1 MTRSRSRRRAA
12 CNAVRNATW
21 SATLHRTCLRH
32 IPISHRSRVTRHLP
46 ADIGHG
52 NGWILLSDS
61 TNQRRAMAGYCY
73 QILTNQRIAMAGYCY
88 QILTN
93 QRRAMAGY
101 CYQIL
106 TNQRRAMA
114 GYCYQILTNQSVP
127 PMRGTDGI
135 KGTAPSFLLISFCD
149 TYPTPRLFGKES

>member
-73 QILTNQRIAMAGYCY
+73 QILTNQR
-88 QILTN
+88 
-93 QRRAMAGY
+93 RA
-101 CYQIL
+101 
-106 TNQRRAMA
+106 TA
-114 GYCYQILTNQSVP
+114 GYCYQILTNQSVS

-149 TYPTPRLFGKES
+149 TYPTPRLFGKESGVK

>member
-12 CNAVRNATW
+12 CNAVRNATWSATLHRTCLRHIPISHRSRVTRHLPADIGHGNGWILLSDSTNQSSPPGMQRAVRNATW

-73 QILTNQRIAMAGYCY
+73 QILTNQ
-88 QILTN
+88 
-93 QRRAMAGY
+93 
-101 CYQIL
+101 
-106 TNQRRAMA
+106 
-114 GYCYQILTNQSVP
+114 SVP
-127 PMRGTDGI
+127 PMRG
-135 KGTAPSFLLISFCD
+135 
-149 TYPTPRLFGKES
+149 RV

>member
-1 MTRSRSRRRAA
+1 
-12 CNAVRNATW
+12 
-21 SATLHRTCLRH
+21 
-32 IPISHRSRVTRHLP
+32 
-46 ADIGHG
+46 
-52 NGWILLSDS
+52 
-61 TNQRRAMAGYCY
+61 
-73 QILTNQRIAMAGYCY
+73 
-88 QILTN
+88 
-93 QRRAMAGY
+93 MAGY

-135 KGTAPSFLLISFCD
+135 KGIAPSFLLISFCD

>member
-73 QILTNQRIAMAGYCY
+73 QILTNQR
-88 QILTN
+88 
-93 QRRAMAGY
+93 RATAGY

>member
-1 MTRSRSRRRAA
+1 MAGY
-12 CNAVRNATW
+12 CYQ
-21 SATLHRTCLRH
+21 
-32 IPISHRSRVTRHLP
+32 
-46 ADIGHG
+46 
-52 NGWILLSDS
+52 IL

-73 QILTNQRIAMAGYCY
+73 QILI
-88 QILTN
+88 N

-114 GYCYQILTNQSVP
+114 GYCYQILTNQSLP